1 MQQQVLS
8 TKNESIR
15 FDIKIN
21 QDLVNFLIR
30 DGYLEEE
37 EFDIDEY
44 FDETDVYVSWG
55 LGKPVSDAVIDFYDE
70 LIDEKEAKEYI
81 KEEQY
86 RDTDFLE
93 ASTLMKY
100 LYIVDEDN
108 LLDCVSVYDVT
119 GKDKP
124 YIYKRKKSDDWWF
137 FAKKGKYL
145 KKILRKE
152 IYNL

>member
-44 FDETDVYVSWG
+44 FDETDVYVSGG

-124 YIYKRKKSDDWWF
+124 YGWC
-137 FAKKGKYL
+137 
-145 KKILRKE
+145 
-152 IYNL
+152 